1 MCHNCAEWREVAGR
15 EFAKL
20 LDLGAAGTLHD
31 EGQHHGGAIYCF
43 DASHGHRVPAHLYA
57 GDATL
62 AEGFHRQIAER
73 GGDFLMAAESCYDL
87 GFRHYSVSYTR
98 IANPEHIPV
107 QRYVHPHGGIM
118 IAATGFNDR
127 NTLNQCLLYRYIA
140 SYEPFNFK
148 GRLDDFP
155 RTIEYGKRMDALR
168 RRYRE
173 FLWDGEFRHTQGA
186 AVSGKW
192 GLSPVSAAETGD
204 CTHFLRYSVFR
215 GTNGGKQAVVIA
227 NFSAD
232 KELAASVELASAGRD
247 VVVVSPEAPDPR
259 PVQGKVVLPPLS
271 SAVVMER

>member
-1 MCHNCAEWREVAGR
+1 M
-15 EFAKL
+15 
-20 LDLGAAGTLHD
+20 
-31 EGQHHGGAIYCF
+31 
-43 DASHGHRVPAHLYA
+43 YA

-62 AEGFHRQIAER
+62 AEGFGRQIAER

-98 IANPEHIPV
+98 IANPEHIPG

-140 SYEPFNFK
+140 SYDPFNFK

-186 AVSGKW
+186 AVT
-192 GLSPVSAAETGD
+192 AAAAPGETPKPYPW
-204 CTHFLRYSVFR
+204 YSVFR
-215 GTNGGKQAVVIA
+215 GAAGGKQAVVIA

-259 PVQGKVVLPPLS
+259 PVTGKVVLPPLS